1 MNWFVIN
8 ENEHLGPFKEDALNE
23 LFRVGELQK
32 DSLIWREGLDEP
44 GTYHDLIVEG
54 LPPELP
60 PEVVGNTSVARDAMQ
75 MPVEEQLE
83 EEQLNS
89 NSDVSESADNEA
101 GLIAKIKRQTLAATK
116 KAFKAALVLA
126 VFAAAAFGGWKYY
139 EAQSVSF
146 ARPATMGVEDFNRL
160 KEVAFSDSKEPVFAF
175 ALSKDKSALWMATNV
190 ASSGPL
196 SLKITSQPG
205 KVLANERVVALSKAN
220 LEGRLAGFH
229 SFDFEDG
236 QRVIEGWYEVEA
248 TTLADLKAPLFSMFG
263 KTPRKRF
270 RYLDQ
275 ILLTTMKQHHF
286 EKALAKM
293 KEKSEQNADA
303 FWSELGQKY
312 QTIKAMANNIHNS
325 LNKVFD
331 GELGNWGQRVDAFE
345 LEYTNSFGGFFTSF
359 VVQNEKSY
367 EDLEKKTF
375 EEKTEIISNY
385 ARLSRLAKRLGA
397 ETMGVLELMRA
408 LENPE
413 SKESQE
419 TLKQS
424 VDERF
429 GKFVSDIEENLAEV
443 NGKNKN

>member
-8 ENEHLGPFKEDALNE
+8 ENEHLGPFKEDALTE
-23 LFRVGELQK
+23 LFRAGELQN

-60 PEVVGNTSVARDAMQ
+60 PEAMGSVSDIREVKQ
-75 MPVEEQLE
+75 TPVEEQLE
-83 EEQLNS
+83 DEILAS
-89 NSDVSESADNEA
+89 NSDVLEAAESEA
-101 GLIAKIKRQTLAATK
+101 GFIAKTKRAILVATK
-116 KAFKAALVLA
+116 KTLRIALVLA
-126 VFAAAAFGGWKYY
+126 VIAAAAFGGWKYY
-139 EAQSVSF
+139 ETQTMSF
-146 ARPATMGVEDFNRL
+146 ARPSTMGIEDFNRL

-205 KVLANERVVALSKAN
+205 KVLANERVVALSKGV
-220 LEGRLAGFH
+220 LEGRLAHFH
-229 SFDFEDG
+229 TFDFEDG
-236 QRVIEGWYEVEA
+236 QRVVEGWYEVEA
-248 TTLADLKAPLFSMFG
+248 TTLADLKAPLLSMFG
-263 KTPRKRF
+263 KSPRKRF

-275 ILLTTMKQHHF
+275 VLLTTMKQHHF

-367 EDLEKKTF
+367 EELEKKTF

-419 TLKQS
+419 TLKQG